1 MPGISFGPYS
11 FDATLM
17 SLTRDRE
24 PVGLNARGAALLA
37 ALVDAKGATVSR
49 QALLEAGWPGLTV
62 EEANLTVQIGILRK
76 LLGNQPDGREWIATV
91 PRIGYRLHCDEPKIA
106 DGTPS
111 IAVLPFQN
119 MSGDPE
125 QE

>member
-24 PVGLNARGAALLA
+24 PVGLNARGTALLA
-37 ALVDAKGATVSR
+37 ALVDANGATVSR

-62 EEANLTVQIGILRK
+62 EEANLTVQIGILRR
-76 LLGNQPDGREWIATV
+76 LLGVWRQ
-91 PRIGYRLHCDEPKIA
+91 RL
-106 DGTPS
+106 
-111 IAVLPFQN
+111 
-119 MSGDPE
+119 
-125 QE
+125 